1 MLRIKS
7 KRILYKNGLFDG
19 YVYLDGDKIAEI
31 TADEKAAE
39 ECYDVG
45 EQYLSPGFIDTHTHG
60 GNGKDFYNS
69 TPEDVADACNFHLL
83 HGMTTILP
91 TVAACPYQEI
101 ERSVQNLALAL
112 ERGLIQANV
121 PGAHIEGPYLSKKQ
135 CGAQSASF
143 ITPPVKEEYE
153 RLIGLYGAYIKRW
166 TYAPENDEKGEFCRY
181 ITANGILASA
191 GHTDARYE
199 DMLVAIENGCN
210 LITHLYSCTSTVTRE
225 GGFRHL
231 GVIESAFLCDALN
244 VELIADGKHLPPA
257 LIQMILKIKGTD
269 KVILTTDSLSVAGSG
284 VTEGV
289 LAATPF
295 IIEDGVAKLP
305 DRTAFAGS
313 IATADTLVRT
323 LTQSCGISLCE
334 SVKMLTKNPARLLG
348 LNKGEIAVGKDA
360 DLIAFDEDVNVS
372 AVFVMG
378 KKI

>member
-1 MLRIKS
+1 
-7 KRILYKNGLFDG
+7 
-19 YVYLDGDKIAEI
+19 
-31 TADEKAAE
+31 
-39 ECYDVG
+39 
-45 EQYLSPGFIDTHTHG
+45 
-60 GNGKDFYNS
+60 
-69 TPEDVADACNFHLL
+69 
-83 HGMTTILP
+83 
-91 TVAACPYQEI
+91 
-101 ERSVQNLALAL
+101 
-112 ERGLIQANV
+112 
-121 PGAHIEGPYLSKKQ
+121 
-135 CGAQSASF
+135 
-143 ITPPVKEEYE
+143 
-153 RLIGLYGAYIKRW
+153 
-166 TYAPENDEKGEFCRY
+166 
-181 ITANGILASA
+181 
-191 GHTDARYE
+191 
-199 DMLVAIENGCN
+199 MLVAIENGCN